1 MNNVL
6 EFDVSLPLV
15 LFFVVMLSSFLYHRF
30 NEKIKE
36 LFENRKIS
44 ARTAVFMVLLMGV
57 MITLIVFFPSQLI
70 QMIFITLYSIMM
82 FSFTHVALKKWYFS
96 IVPPIIFATFYF
108 FYWNLYTFNFFA
120 VIFSVIIIMYLGALF
135 SWKTTWIFTLL
146 LTTMDFIQ
154 VFITGFMGESA
165 GKMLELGLP
174 VAIILP
180 TFPAKTSIV
189 LGLGDI
195 FLAGLLTIQTGLKK
209 GQNIGILTALSISVA
224 MFVFE
229 IISLNTDFFN
239 FFPATI
245 VVIVGWIASIGI
257 AHLVGRRG
265 AANQ

>member
-1 MNNVL
+1 MNNIL
-6 EFDVSLPLV
+6 KFDISLPLV
-15 LFFVVMLSSFLYHRF
+15 LFSVIVLSDFLYHRF
-30 NEKIKE
+30 YEKIKE

-44 ARTAVFMVLLMGV
+44 VRTAVFMVLLMGV

-70 QMIFITLYSIMM
+70 QTIFIALYSIMM
-82 FSFTHVALKKWYFS
+82 FTFTYVASKKWYFS
-96 IVPPIIFATFYF
+96 IIPPIIFAMFYI

-120 VIFSVIIIMYLGALF
+120 VIFSVIIIIYLGAIF

-165 GKMLELGLP
+165 GKMIELGLP
-174 VAIILP
+174 VAIIIP
-180 TFPAKTSIV
+180 AFPANTSIV

-209 GQNIGILTALSISVA
+209 GHNIGLLTALSIGIA

-229 IISLNTDFFN
+229 VVSLNTDLFN

-245 VVIVGWIASIGI
+245 IVIVGWFVSMVIAK
-257 AHLVGRRG
+257 LVIR
-265 AANQ
+265 N